1 MTQEKIAEIK
11 IRLEENMKSVPMEVV
26 DKVLAD
32 IILIDKVKY
41 PNR

>member
-1 MTQEKIAEIK
+1 MTQEKIEEIR
-11 IRLEENMKSVPMEVV
+11 IRLEENVQSVPMIVV

-32 IILIDKVKY
+32 MILIDKVKY

>member
-1 MTQEKIAEIK
+1 MTKEKIEEIR
-11 IRLEENMKSVPMEVV
+11 IRLEENVQSVPMIVV

-32 IILIDKVKY
+32 MILIDKVKY

>member
-1 MTQEKIAEIK
+1 MTPEKIIEIR